1 MEAPDRKSYVSVN
14 EPLMA
19 ILFMAQNEKKRGAG
33 KVCILLDNTEVIQ
46 SRINCGNWV
55 VKAILTK
62 PQKGMR
68 NMLARQCRQ
77 GDLFYKLLKN
87 LAELCSYLCVLWKA
101 ELYRNK
107 IGYFIK
113 EAKEFSRKRIEK
125 RYTIQFLSKRKL
137 IR

>member
-33 KVCILLDNTEVIQ
+33 KVCILLDNTEVIR

-55 VKAILTK
+55 KAILMK

-68 NMLARQCRQ
+68 NMLVRQCRQ
-77 GDLFYKLLKN
+77 GDLFLQIVK
-87 LAELCSYLCVLWKA
+87 EL
-101 ELYRNK
+101 
-107 IGYFIK
+107 G
-113 EAKEFSRKRIEK
+113 
-125 RYTIQFLSKRKL
+125 
-137 IR
+137 